1 MTRSKVNRS
10 EGTVNRPYVSAVRD
24 EQAALTR
31 RRIREAADSLF
42 LERGYV
48 ATSMTDVA
56 KAAGVSRPT
65 VFNVFGSK
73 AALLAEVADVR
84 LAGDDAPLDVLS
96 RPLGRRM
103 LATED
108 PAELL
113 RLHAR
118 LGAELMERIA
128 PLLTVITAAAATDP
142 EAAALL
148 ATQEAGRRSGMGA
161 TVDRLVELGALRA
174 GLSRQRAAES
184 LWLLTGLEPWALAQR
199 SGWSRSAYEAW
210 YLTCIRAL
218 LLGLGP
224 ET

>member
-1 MTRSKVNRS
+1 MVRPTVNPS
-10 EGTVNRPYVSAVRD
+10 DDDVNRPYVSAVRD

-31 RRIREAADSLF
+31 RRIREAADALF
-42 LERGYV
+42 LDRGYV
-48 ATSMTDVA
+48 ATSMADIA
-56 KAAGVSRPT
+56 SAAGVSRPT

-84 LAGDDAPLDVLS
+84 LAGDDAPVDVLS

-108 PAELL
+108 PEELL

-118 LGAELMERIA
+118 LGGELMERIA
-128 PLLTVITAAAATDP
+128 PLLAVITAAAATDP
-142 EAAALL
+142 EAASLL
-148 ATQEAGRRSGMGA
+148 ATQEEGRRFGMGA
-161 TVDRLVELGALRA
+161 TVDRLVELGALRP
-174 GLSRQRAAES
+174 GLSPQRARAS
-184 LWLLTGLEPWALAQR
+184 LWLLSGLEPWALAQR

-218 LLGLGP
+218 LLGRGP
-224 ET
+224 EA